1 MIHTLKNEMER
12 MWNQF
17 DHKAFISNDPIQIVH
32 QIRNLSG
39 RTTADIE
46 VCAILTAM
54 VSWGQRSHI
63 IYCAE
68 KLMDVC
74 GWEPGKYIKFGDF
87 YDIPDECNIY
97 RTLTGKIF
105 KEVCHQLR
113 YFYSKHDSI
122 QEYLKNI
129 PFHLMI
135 YYSRYVIGVN
145 QPVLEV
151 HIVTLLVNVLICCC
165 VGWFVKMK

>member
-1 MIHTLKNEMER
+1 MTPLLKNEMEQ
-12 MWNQF
+12 MWGQF
-17 DHKAFISNDPIQIVH
+17 DHQKFILNDPIQIVH
-32 QIRNLSG
+32 EMQRMPNKSI
-39 RTTADIE
+39 ADIE
-46 VCAILTAM
+46 ICAIWTAM

-63 IYCAE
+63 VYCAE

-87 YDIPDECNIY
+87 YDIPDECSIY

-129 PFHLMI
+129 LFHLMI

-145 QPVLEV
+145 QPVLEA
-151 HIVTLLVNVLICCC
+151 HIVTLPVNVLICYC

>member
-17 DHKAFISNDPIQIVH
+17 DHKAFILNDPIQIVH

-68 KLMDVC
+68 KLMNVC
-74 GWEPGKYIKFGDF
+74 GWEPGKYIKLGDF
-87 YDIPDECNIY
+87 MIF
-97 RTLTGKIF
+97 RTNVVFTVL
-105 KEVCHQLR
+105 L
-113 YFYSKHDSI
+113 
-122 QEYLKNI
+122 QEKYLK
-129 PFHLMI
+129 
-135 YYSRYVIGVN
+135 RCVIN
-145 QPVLEV
+145 
-151 HIVTLLVNVLICCC
+151 
-165 VGWFVKMK
+165 